1 VTVAGEKIFELAQT
15 LEPLPSVPDRLVH
28 GDPKISNVIFQQS
41 HAVCLIDLDTIARA
55 PVALELG
62 DALRSWCN
70 PAGEDSLQ
78 AGFVMARYEAALQGY
93 RRGAADFLL
102 ADEWQA
108 VPAATLSIALELA
121 ARFAADAL
129 NESYFGWDRKR
140 FETASEHN
148 LQRARAQLTLAG
160 DIAAQLAA
168 LKRVAM
174 TFV

>member
-1 VTVAGEKIFELAQT
+1 
-15 LEPLPSVPDRLVH
+15 
-28 GDPKISNVIFQQS
+28 
-41 HAVCLIDLDTIARA
+41 VCLIDLDTVARA

-78 AGFVMARYEAALQGY
+78 AHFLMARYEAALQGY
-93 RRGAADFLL
+93 RRGAAGFLL